1 MVPRFATSV
10 LLIWLFENEDDDEY
24 ENDGRMSGS
33 SSLPMAPTV
42 KAPTMKSAAV
52 KMIDAEAVA
61 VEMVVSV
68 VVVVMTAAK
77 DKVAATVWS
86 PTAEIRSRVRTSDIG
101 PGEISALTSG
111 EQ

>member
-86 PTAEIRSRVRTSDIG
+86 PTAEIRSRVG
-101 PGEISALTSG
+101 PAT
-111 EQ
+111 